1 MDSINTLPRETEKKQ
16 EVPVT
21 AIDHRSYMEN
31 FAFLSENPDLGDVNS
46 PYMTHVN
53 PATSVKSNSTCF
65 TCGYDRSM
73 LKSCLNGGDKDKAI
87 KASMIIREC
96 PECSKYFMDAEG

>member
-1 MDSINTLPRETEKKQ
+1 MVINSIAQKPPEIQ

-21 AIDHRSYMEN
+21 ALDHRSYMEN
-31 FAFLSENPDLGDVNS
+31 FAFLMQNPDLGDVNS

-53 PATSVKSNSTCF
+53 PATSIKTNTTCF

-73 LKSCLNGGDKDKAI
+73 LKDWPNGTDGDKAMDA
-87 KASMIIREC
+87 MDIIREC
-96 PECSKYFMDAEG
+96 PECSKYFELEG